1 MAYYAYYKG
10 QRYKMAL
17 KDEGKCLLYWYDE
30 DRIPEGFKA
39 LDNPNGEVK
48 GVITISGTEVD
59 CAYKED
65 IQVNYNGYDF
75 SIRLMKEKKFFLSDF
90 NSEKSKAAGL
100 LMMGSDRGEYVKWV
114 PKNEGAIWFRI
125 KPLPTG
131 YEGKYGVDFL
141 TFRFKKDGYY
151 IGEYY
156 AHYKGHRYKMKP
168 IDDNNYLLYWYDDNI
183 DGFEVMD
190 GLEGNAKAARYVP
203 ESEVEHSYREYIMAT
218 YNGEDFYIK
227 DVTEDQILIQSIADE
242 ESIESSHKMKN
253 EENSERWI
261 PREEGFVWVRREMLQ
276 PGWKIR

>member
-10 QRYKMAL
+10 QRYTMAT
-17 KDEGKCLLYWYDE
+17 KKEGKCLLRWYDE
-30 DRIPEGFKA
+30 DRIPDGFEA
-39 LDNPNGEVK
+39 LDNPNGKVK
-48 GVITISGTEVD
+48 GVITISSTEVD
-59 CAYKED
+59 CAYDEY
-65 IQVNYNGYDF
+65 IIINYKGYDF
-75 SIRLMKEKKFFLSDF
+75 FLNIMKGKKFLIYGP

-100 LMMGSDRGEYVKWV
+100 MMGSEWGEYEKWI
-114 PKNEGAIWFRI
+114 PQNEGAIWFRI
-125 KPLPTG
+125 EPLPAKH
-131 YEGKYGVDFL
+131 EGKYGVDFL

-156 AHYKGHRYKMKP
+156 AHYKGQTYKMKP

-183 DGFEVMD
+183 IDGFEVMD
-190 GLEGNAKAARYVP
+190 GLEGNAKAARCVP

-276 PGWKIR
+276 PGWRIR